1 MNILIF
7 THNHLEVLKMTKQER
22 ISALEQESRD
32 LYNQSQWMSTS
43 ALDRIDARQE
53 AIAAEIEELKA

>member
-1 MNILIF
+1 
-7 THNHLEVLKMTKQER
+7 MTKQER